1 MRLHRSRAVILRR
14 AGIRAIA
21 AAAFAVTAG
30 LPAQMSLTSA
40 VDIAVRSHPRVR
52 SAEADVQRARAALQ
66 QTHDVFV
73 PSVTAGAGLG
83 QAYGYS
89 TNPPT
94 LFSVSTGSL
103 VYSSAQ
109 GSYIRSARAGLR
121 SAELALEDTREAVA
135 QDTALAVLA
144 LQHDQQREQVI
155 RQETD
160 YATALADI
168 VQERL
173 NAGQDTE
180 MSRTQ
185 ARLTAAQFRLA
196 LLRAQD
202 DTANDRAKLA
212 RMLSVPETALTVD
225 TAFPDKP
232 LPDDLAPTQ
241 PGGYATAGIA
251 SAFANAEAKQQQARG
266 DATFRYRPQ
275 LNLFG
280 QYNRYATF
288 SNSFKQL
295 QQTYVDKT
303 TGRSLLTANEWLVG
317 VQISVP
323 LVDKYRTDKAR
334 ESTASALKSLH
345 DAQNSQNDALDGL
358 GRTRHGIAELQAQA
372 EVAGLQQQ
380 LSQQQLDVIRVQLQ
394 NGTGNPDAAQMTPKD
409 EQNARIA
416 EREKY
421 LGVVD
426 ANYQLHQTEIQLL
439 RQMGQLVAWL
449 RPSGTVQAAPAPQSG
464 LPAAPPAQH

>member
-1 MRLHRSRAVILRR
+1 VVLCR
-14 AGIRAIA
+14 AGVRAIA

-73 PSVTAGAGLG
+73 PSLTAGAGLG

-109 GSYIRSARAGLR
+109 GSYIRSARAGLH

-160 YATALADI
+160 YATALANI

-173 NAGQDTE
+173 NAGQDTK

-185 ARLTAAQFRLA
+185 AHLTAAQFRLA

-225 TAFPDKP
+225 TAFPEKP

-266 DATFRYRPQ
+266 DARFRYRPQ

-303 TGRSLLTANEWLVG
+303 TGRSLLTANEWFVG

-323 LVDKYRTDKAR
+323 LFDKYRTDKAR

-358 GRTRHGIAELQAQA
+358 VRTRHGIAELQAQA

-394 NGTGNPDAAQMTPKD
+394 NGTGNPDAPQMTPKD

-416 EREKY
+416 DREKY

-449 RPSGTVQAAPAPQSG
+449 RPSGTMQAVPAPQSG
-464 LPAAPPAQH
+464 LPAAPSVQH